1 MKKTGDLASRLVEWI
16 MAALLAVMVVLVFG
30 NAAGRYLFAT
40 GFAASE
46 EISRLAFVWLIFLG
60 AILAVR
66 ERAHVGVDMLVQR
79 FGPIGKRISLG
90 AMNILILY
98 ALWLFAKG
106 SWQQT
111 VIGMDSVTPV
121 TGVPLA
127 AFAVVG
133 VITAVSMAL
142 LFIIDLFRLVT
153 GRVRDDELI
162 QVRGTTDQETVVV
175 GRDDVAVTIV
185 PVPAEGTQR

>member
-1 MKKTGDLASRLVEWI
+1 MKRAGDLVSKVVEYL
-16 MAALLAVMVVLVFG
+16 MAALLAIMVVLVFG

-46 EISRLAFVWLIFLG
+46 ELSRLAFVWLIFLG

-79 FGPIGKRISLG
+79 FSPLGKRISLG

-111 VIGMDSVTPV
+111 IIGMDSVTPV

-133 VITAVSMAL
+133 VIAAVSMAV
-142 LFIIDLFRLVT
+142 LFTLDLIRLFT

-162 QVRGTTDQETVVV
+162 QVRETADREIVVAGPDGTTVPV
-175 GRDDVAVTIV
+175 V
-185 PVPAEGTQR
+185 PVPAEGPRR

>member
-1 MKKTGDLASRLVEWI
+1 
-16 MAALLAVMVVLVFG
+16 
-30 NAAGRYLFAT
+30 
-40 GFAASE
+40 
-46 EISRLAFVWLIFLG
+46 
-60 AILAVR
+60 
-66 ERAHVGVDMLVQR
+66 
-79 FGPIGKRISLG
+79 
-90 AMNILILY
+90 
-98 ALWLFAKG
+98 LWLFAKG

-162 QVRGTTDQETVVV
+162 QVRGTADQETVVV
-175 GRDDVAVTIV
+175 GRDEVAVTIV